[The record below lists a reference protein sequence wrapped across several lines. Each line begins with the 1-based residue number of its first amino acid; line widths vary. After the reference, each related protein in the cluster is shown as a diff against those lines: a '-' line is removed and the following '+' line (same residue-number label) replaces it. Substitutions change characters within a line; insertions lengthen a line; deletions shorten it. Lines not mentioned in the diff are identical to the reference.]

1 MGEVAATKSGIARW
15 AQIRNE
21 NSERDVH
28 RVVKK
33 QRTSLNIPIDEMN
46 VRGKSL
52 PWINPRAWLE
62 YIVSHGLLYML
73 SGLQFENR
81 HLVETYWTEFW
92 ARYETLNPDYGLFDI
107 DTIDRADYGRVIG
120 LFIHGDEGR
129 TLKKQGLM
137 VTSIQS
143 VLGSGFSSKRLKRP
157 AVQMMLVSSMLTS
170 LDIRFWP
177 GLFWVWFTKWIT
189 NPTRRCFMMLW
200 TLLLNHYGFASH
212 WHCWS
217 TYW

>member
-92 ARYETLNPDYGLFDI
+92 ARYETLNSDYGLFDI

-120 LFIHGDEGR
+120 LFIHGDEG
-129 TLKKQGLM
+129 T
-137 VTSIQS
+137 T
-143 VLGSGFSSKRLKRP
+143 
-157 AVQMMLVSSMLTS
+157 
-170 LDIRFWP
+170 
-177 GLFWVWFTKWIT
+177 
-189 NPTRRCFMMLW
+189 
-200 TLLLNHYGFASH
+200 
-212 WHCWS
+212 
-217 TYW
+217 